1 MAKKK
6 LNTDA
11 LNEIVKSAK
20 EIKPE
25 ESMAAKFIQSVEK
38 EKTKKAMGQPKKYN
52 EPLVNINFKIP
63 VSILENM
70 KILSSIE
77 GTNQT
82 QFLIGLIKKEVEKK
96 KEEIETIKKMRSN

>member
-6 LNTDA
+6 LNSDA
-11 LNEIVKSAK
+11 MNEVIKKAK

-25 ESMAAKFIQSVEK
+25 ESMSAKFIQSQSV
-38 EKTKKAMGQPKKYN
+38 EKTKKPMGQPKKYN
-52 EPLVNINFKIP
+52 EPLTNINFKIP
-63 VSILENM
+63 VSIFENI
-70 KILSSIE
+70 KILSDIE

-82 QFLIGLIKKEVEKK
+82 QFLIGLIKNEVEKK